1 MREVKRKS
9 ALPVYIAAA
18 VFAVYALI
26 FPLYSTWHFLIAA
39 LLTAAAWLIADRLVK
54 PVTEYVS
61 EPEPEPEPKKS
72 YGEAVDAVLA
82 EGERAHNEM
91 LRLSSSIG
99 DPGITKRIETLVS
112 LSDKIASDAID
123 DPGDVK
129 LIRKFQGY
137 FLPSTIGLLNAYDRM
152 SGEHMEGDNLDSSK
166 ARIQEMLDTEIKAFQ
181 KQLDALYA
189 NDAMSIDADIKVMQ
203 KLLEREGL
211 LEEDELHRLLRQ
223 AGAENNTL

>member
-26 FPLYSTWHFLIAA
+26 FPMYRLWHLMIAA
-39 LLTAAAWLIADRLVK
+39 FVTAAAWLLADKLIK

-61 EPEPEPEPKKS
+61 EPEPEVS
-72 YGEAVDAVLA
+72 HGEAIDAILA
-82 EGERAHNEM
+82 ESKRARGEM
-91 LRLSSSIG
+91 LRLSASIG
-99 DPGITKRIETLVS
+99 DPEIQDRIGRLAE
-112 LSDKIASDAID
+112 LSDKIAADALE
-123 DPGDVK
+123 DPGDVR
-129 LIRKFQGY
+129 LIQKFQGY

-152 SGEHMEGDNLDSSK
+152 SAQNVEGENMASAK
-166 ARIQEMLDTEIKAFQ
+166 ARIREMLDTEISAFE

-189 NDAMSIDADIKVMQ
+189 NDAMSIDAEIQVMQ

-211 LEEDELHRLLRQ
+211 LGNDELHELLAKARSS
-223 AGAENNTL
+223 AE